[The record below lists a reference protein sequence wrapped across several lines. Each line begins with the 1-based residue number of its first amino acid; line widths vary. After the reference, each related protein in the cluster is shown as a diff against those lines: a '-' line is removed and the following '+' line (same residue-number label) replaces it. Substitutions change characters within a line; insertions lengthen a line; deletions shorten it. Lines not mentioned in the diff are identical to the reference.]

1 MDRGVKIAIF
11 VASVVSLGLGLVW
24 DQVLSS
30 ARGALAEERPD
41 VLGPERVDARV
52 GSPDIPRA
60 LPKDAQPQAPVPAPA
75 VAPEIPKA
83 ASPVEPAA
91 IQASDYTLVAGDNP
105 WKLAHTRFKDRAL
118 TTEDIKNANPNAKW
132 RPGEVIKIPPARS
145 K

>member
-24 DQVLSS
+24 DQVLTS

-60 LPKDAQPQAPVPAPA
+60 LPKDAQPQAPAPAPT
-75 VAPEIPKA
+75 PEPPKA
-83 ASPVEPAA
+83 AAPVEPA
-91 IQASDYTLVAGDNP
+91 STHVTDYTLVAGDNP

-132 RPGEVIKIPPARS
+132 RPGEVIKIPPARG